1 MTSAPDAACAE
12 TQASRENP
20 ATATRSNRGS
30 FSPRQISETEA
41 HAHNPEYG
49 PHEAYEVVL
58 MKTHLRPRLISE
70 DGYDWLRVCGKSLA
84 LEYWSC
90 LARGPNCEHGR
101 QRDQNH

>member
-1 MTSAPDAACAE
+1 MRPVPKPKHLVKTQQRRRGPIAAAFLLGKSAKP
-12 TQASRENP
+12 
-20 ATATRSNRGS
+20 
-30 FSPRQISETEA
+30 IA
-41 HAHNPEYG
+41 HAHNPEHG

-70 DGYDWLRVCGKSLA
+70 DAYDWLRVCGKSLA

-90 LARGPNCEHGR
+90 LSRGPNCEHGR